1 MKRALARANLA
12 LLVVLTS
19 PVVALAA
26 SNPDEGENI
35 MDWICRLLRW
45 AAGGWHG
52 Y

>member
-1 MKRALARANLA
+1 MKRALARAYLV
-12 LLVVLTS
+12 LLIVLTS
-19 PVVALAA
+19 PVVAFAA
-26 SNPDEGENI
+26 GTEEGETL

>member
-1 MKRALARANLA
+1 MKKALVRANLA

-19 PVVALAA
+19 PAIALA
-26 SNPDEGENI
+26 SSGDGET
-35 MDWICRLLRW
+35 MLDWFFRLLRW

>member
-1 MKRALARANLA
+1 MKRVLVRTNLA

-19 PVVALAA
+19 PVVSLAA
-26 SNPDEGENI
+26 TPGDGET
-35 MDWICRLLRW
+35 MLDWFFRLLRW

>member
-1 MKRALARANLA
+1 VKRVLARTNLA

-26 SNPDEGENI
+26 SGGDGETI
-35 MDWICRLLRW
+35 LDWFFRLLRW

>member
-1 MKRALARANLA
+1 MKRALVRTYLA
-12 LLVVLTS
+12 LLVVLAS

-26 SNPDEGENI
+26 NGGDGETL

>member
-1 MKRALARANLA
+1 MKRVLARANLA

-26 SNPDEGENI
+26 SGGDGET
-35 MDWICRLLRW
+35 MLDWFFRLLRW

>member
-1 MKRALARANLA
+1 MKRARARANLA

-19 PVVALAA
+19 PVIALAA
-26 SNPDEGENI
+26 GNSDGETM